1 MRIGITG
8 TKHIDGSHHCPPR
21 SGRWLATHVDDTLY
35 VVTCFVE
42 LVSQRSSDVL
52 VE

>member
-1 MRIGITG
+1 MGVT
-8 TKHIDGSHHCPPR
+8 TAP
-21 SGRWLATHVDDTLY
+21 LARVDDTLY

-42 LVSQRSSDVL
+42 LVSQWSRDVL